1 MIFLTI
7 DVGNSS
13 VFFCFFKGSKV
24 INYIKLNK
32 NEINKKMII
41 KIIGKFQRDFNSLKI
56 IISSVVPSISELLKI
71 ILKDFKFE
79 FFFLSEFKR
88 KINIKTKIKNKNSIG
103 DDRIVNIF
111 YAREIYKRSV
121 IIVDFGTA
129 TTFDFLDNKGIYSG
143 GVITP
148 GIDLS
153 LQSLKDKTAKLPLVV
168 FKKTK
173 NILGTTTQNAIQS
186 GFFWGYISMVEGLIS
201 RIKKEQKTNF
211 KIVLTVGNAHFFSDY
226 IKTTYV
232 LDCPDDDVALISSLK
247 MCVDFL
253 KNNDDYSCSYGLEL
267 GFDKNS
273 IYPSPTTNGCIGGY
287 LDDY

>member
-1 MIFLTI
+1 M
-7 DVGNSS
+7 
-13 VFFCFFKGSKV
+13 
-24 INYIKLNK
+24 
-32 NEINKKMII
+32 
-41 KIIGKFQRDFNSLKI
+41 
-56 IISSVVPSISELLKI
+56 
-71 ILKDFKFE
+71 KDFKFE

-88 KINIKTKIKNKNSIG
+88 KLNIKTKIKNKDSIG

-186 GFFWGYISMVEGLIS
+186 GFFGAIFLWL
-201 RIKKEQKTNF
+201 K
-211 KIVLTVGNAHFFSDY
+211 VL
-226 IKTTYV
+226 
-232 LDCPDDDVALISSLK
+232 
-247 MCVDFL
+247 
-253 KNNDDYSCSYGLEL
+253 
-267 GFDKNS
+267 
-273 IYPSPTTNGCIGGY
+273 
-287 LDDY
+287 

>member
-1 MIFLTI
+1 
-7 DVGNSS
+7 
-13 VFFCFFKGSKV
+13 
-24 INYIKLNK
+24 
-32 NEINKKMII
+32 MII

-88 KINIKTKIKNKNSIG
+88 KINIKTKIKNKDSIG

-153 LQSLKDKTAKLPLVV
+153 LQSL
-168 FKKTK
+168 
-173 NILGTTTQNAIQS
+173 
-186 GFFWGYISMVEGLIS
+186 
-201 RIKKEQKTNF
+201 R
-211 KIVLTVGNAHFFSDY
+211 
-226 IKTTYV
+226 
-232 LDCPDDDVALISSLK
+232 
-247 MCVDFL
+247 
-253 KNNDDYSCSYGLEL
+253 
-267 GFDKNS
+267 
-273 IYPSPTTNGCIGGY
+273 
-287 LDDY
+287 